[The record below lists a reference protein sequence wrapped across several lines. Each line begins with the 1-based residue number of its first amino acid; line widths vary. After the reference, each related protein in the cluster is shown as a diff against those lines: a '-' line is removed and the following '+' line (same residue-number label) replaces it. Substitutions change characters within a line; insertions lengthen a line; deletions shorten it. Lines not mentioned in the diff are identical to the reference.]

1 MDSAVLAAAR
11 RIACLARTTG
21 APYRSSEM
29 WSSAYE
35 WASEAMSFSSDASAA
50 PKTPSAPKPGPSTSM
65 AEEALPIL
73 RRACERELPDAELLR
88 FLRAKEWDVKRAA
101 AAVRTTVAWR
111 RERAEALRQPRF
123 GPACLSRC
131 VALMGNDGCAWPV
144 YCLRP
149 GQLQQAAI
157 GRDVT
162 TEQISAQA
170 VAGYEALRRLLRVH
184 QADATGLILLL
195 DMRDVGM
202 ALLWAIGLRLVRDLV
217 EVGLEHYP
225 DLLRTLLIFSPVT
238 EESYMLPQITALMR
252 PLIAEATRTRVQVI
266 RQDHELLPAIEEHI
280 PGMPLAHTH
289 PHPWHTIPSS
299 SLADPH
305 PWPNLTPGPPSPLA
319 HSHPGAHPRRLAA
332 RRAARPPPGRQPD
345 RAPPRPPPRARSA
358 HRARPALRR
367 RRSSEPEPSP

>member
-1 MDSAVLAAAR
+1 
-11 RIACLARTTG
+11 
-21 APYRSSEM
+21 M

-217 EVGLEHYP
+217 EMGLEHYP

-238 EESYMLPQITALMR
+238 EESYPYSYSLTLTLALPL
-252 PLIAEATRTRVQVI
+252 ES
-266 RQDHELLPAIEEHI
+266 LPY
-280 PGMPLAHTH
+280 PYPY
-289 PHPWHTIPSS
+289 P
-299 SLADPH
+299 
-305 PWPNLTPGPPSPLA
+305 
-319 HSHPGAHPRRLAA
+319 
-332 RRAARPPPGRQPD
+332 
-345 RAPPRPPPRARSA
+345 
-358 HRARPALRR
+358 
-367 RRSSEPEPSP
+367 

>member
-1 MDSAVLAAAR
+1 
-11 RIACLARTTG
+11 
-21 APYRSSEM
+21 M

-280 PGMPLAHTH
+280 PGASLLGGPLGRHPVASRIVHLLGRRPARAALIARGLLSDDGARPNPNPHPNPHPQPHPNPHSH
-289 PHPWHTIPSS
+289 PHPH
-299 SLADPH
+299 PH
-305 PWPNLTPGPPSPLA
+305 PYPHPNPTPSPDQVATPSQPRRWRGSRAYAPRYSPPRTPPAATSTSRPPSP
-319 HSHPGAHPRRLAA
+319 
-332 RRAARPPPGRQPD
+332 RPP
-345 RAPPRPPPRARSA
+345 
-358 HRARPALRR
+358 
-367 RRSSEPEPSP
+367 